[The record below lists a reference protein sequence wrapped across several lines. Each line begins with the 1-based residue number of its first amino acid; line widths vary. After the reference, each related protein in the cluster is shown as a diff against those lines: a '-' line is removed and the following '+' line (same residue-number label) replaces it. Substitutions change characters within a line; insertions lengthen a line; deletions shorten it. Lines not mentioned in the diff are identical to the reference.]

1 MFRAA
6 VIGGSI
12 FRFGIGAIPFLLPLM
27 FQLGFGL
34 TPFQSGMMTFV
45 SAIGAI
51 SMKFGAKRI
60 FVLVGFRRAL
70 MAGSLI
76 SACFIAVNGLFT
88 PTTPYWIIIGFLL
101 VGGFARS
108 LFFTGVNALAFAEIP
123 DEKTS
128 QATPITAVA
137 QQVSIAIGVALA
149 GGILEI
155 STSLRRAHLELVDFH
170 IGFFVVAAVSA
181 LAFLWFARLAPDA
194 GKELAAPTVKKHRS
208 EEHATIEAASTS
220 TGK

>member
-1 MFRAA
+1 M
-6 VIGGSI
+6 
-12 FRFGIGAIPFLLPLM
+12 
-27 FQLGFGL
+27 
-34 TPFQSGMMTFV
+34 
-45 SAIGAI
+45 
-51 SMKFGAKRI
+51 
-60 FVLVGFRRAL
+60 
-70 MAGSLI
+70 
-76 SACFIAVNGLFT
+76 
-88 PTTPYWIIIGFLL
+88 
-101 VGGFARS
+101 GGFARS

-155 STSLRRAHLELVDFH
+155 STSLRGAHLELVDFH

-194 GKELAAPTVKKHRS
+194 GKELSAPTVVKHHGK
-208 EEHATIEAASTS
+208 EPAAIEAASTS
-220 TGK
+220 AGK